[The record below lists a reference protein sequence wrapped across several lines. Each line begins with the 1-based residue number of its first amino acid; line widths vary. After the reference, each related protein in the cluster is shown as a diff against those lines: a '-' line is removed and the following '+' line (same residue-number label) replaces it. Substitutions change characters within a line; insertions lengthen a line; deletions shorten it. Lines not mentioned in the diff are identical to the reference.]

1 MKNTENRIDQLFE
14 STRTEAPIRSFESS
28 KEAFIAGLETTTPTG
43 ILAKWAKISFTFK
56 TLIMLGII
64 GATATLI
71 TCLLPNSSSHEKLKP
86 LDPTPYTETTEV
98 VDYVNEVVV
107 KTIYFDT
114 EKQWAEIRVEPT
126 KVDISDSNRK
136 ESNKNLDIPLP
147 PPVFIKTEDSTQAY
161 RKTTTK
167 CFSIEKNSS
176 DLEIERIRK
185 LAEAAGLHFRYKVIV
200 WRGKIKRCSL
210 HICLDKDNEPSCE
223 YDVNLSGKFWKKIQ
237 WVEDENGKAISFEL

>member
-28 KEAFIAGLETTTPTG
+28 KDAFIAGLETARPTG

-56 TLIMLGII
+56 ILIMLEII

-71 TCLLPNSSSHEKLKP
+71 TCFVPNSSSHEKLKP

-114 EKQWAEIRVEPT
+114 DKQWAEIRVEPT
-126 KVDISDSNRK
+126 KVNISDSNRK
-136 ESNKNLDIPLP
+136 EFNKNLDIPLP
-147 PPVFIKTEDSTQAY
+147 PPVFIKTQDSNQAEHQ
-161 RKTTTK
+161 TTTK

-185 LAEAAGLHFRYKVIV
+185 LAEAASLHFRYKVIV

-210 HICLDKDNEPSCE
+210 HICLNKYNEPSCE